1 MFNLYKSNKT
11 ENLMDA
17 MADIL
22 KAPLASPMTPE
33 WIGIHSKGM
42 RQWISVQI
50 AEKLGISANIEFLFP
65 RQIIERIFHHY
76 KPFSDRPESLDESA
90 MVWVI
95 MKYMYT
101 SGILSTAGPL
111 QKYVRS
117 DMTGKKRY
125 QLCLKLAGLFNAYQ
139 IYRPDMLVKWQDK
152 NHASE
157 IKNTNEKWQA
167 SLWRRIARDKTGRD
181 FADKATL
188 FLSEFSPENFHMI
201 DLPERVFLFGI
212 SGLPPLYLQIFET
225 VSNIMDIHLFLLS
238 PSEQY
243 FLDMASDK
251 YMDRLAVKH
260 SDPMALDALY
270 YEHTNSLL
278 ASLGTSGKCFQILLE
293 SLNYHEPL
301 ESLFQDP
308 GQSSGTLLS
317 WIQSDIFNL
326 VRRGNS
332 KREMH
337 SEAPVP
343 ISPDDQSLMI
353 HACHSPMRE
362 TQVVKDLLLREFES
376 DPELSPHDVLVMLP
390 DIEAYAPYIESV
402 FSMENSMPFAISDRK
417 KRSESETVEAFV
429 KILSLK
435 ASRMEKIRVLD
446 LLQSASIARKFSLG
460 FDEINMIS
468 TLVEESKI
476 LWGKDKDHR
485 KQLGLAAFKENTWKF
500 GLNRQFMGMAMPEN
514 CRTSIQDILPCQTFE
529 GLELAV
535 LGKFASFLH
544 HLFDSLEM
552 LRREKTVSEWI
563 KTLHDILNRMIERHS
578 DNLSEVLF
586 LTQSLDK
593 LKTDASFSE
602 FSISVSFELILPALE
617 QILNEPLSQG
627 SFISGHVTFCN
638 IMPMRSIPFKTIVL
652 MGMDESSFPRKGFHL
667 GFDLMKNHPAMG
679 DKNQRD
685 ENRYLF
691 LETLLSARKNLI
703 ITYTGMSIQDN
714 TPIPCSTV
722 VSELMDEIDQ
732 GFLAPDQFSV
742 HITHFLHPFDKSY
755 FCKKT
760 PSYFSYSRDNLF
772 LAEKMMNSEP
782 DEKPFI
788 SRALPSE
795 DESKGTITLDELTA
809 FFLNPMKAFTRN
821 RLNVCFSEFIEET
834 REREPFSLAG
844 LDQYKLGR
852 YLVENQIDNTLKT
865 SIYSYFKDLGILPLG
880 EKGKLEFERIF
891 QSAIPLIDALKM
903 RDAETMFP
911 VVSMSAQ
918 FKKITLYTELDN
930 ISESGMVNI
939 SFGQLNSRRLL
950 TFWLKHLA
958 LNCLDL
964 NPGQNLQ
971 TKQTL
976 LICRDP
982 LKRNKTVTGVFDP
995 IEKEKAKMYLD
1006 QMFDLYFKGLPKPL
1020 FFSCEAGYRLAKAL
1034 SKNKFKLGKEAVS
1047 NAMNS
1052 SKSSWYGGKYSAGE
1066 ITDRYIGLCTK
1077 NNDPFES
1084 VEKIISTG
1092 FAENAVAIF
1101 GPIIHHLRQIK

>member
-1 MFNLYKSNKT
+1 
-11 ENLMDA
+11 MDA

-22 KAPLASPMTPE
+22 KTPLASPMTPE

-42 RQWISVQI
+42 RQWISVRI
-50 AEKLGISANIEFLFP
+50 AEKLGIVANIEFLFP
-65 RQIIERIFHHY
+65 RQMIERIFHHY
-76 KPFSDRPESLDESA
+76 RPFSDRFESLDESA
-90 MVWVI
+90 MVWAI
-95 MKYMYT
+95 MGYMHT
-101 SGILSTAGPL
+101 NGILSTAGPL
-111 QKYVRS
+111 QEYVAS
-117 DMTGKKRY
+117 DVTGKKLY
-125 QLCLKLAGLFNAYQ
+125 QLCSKLAGLFHAYQ
-139 IYRPDMLVKWQDK
+139 IYRPEMLVKWQDE
-152 NHASE
+152 NHVAK
-157 IKNTNEKWQA
+157 IKNINEKWQA
-167 SLWRRIARDKTGRD
+167 SLWRRIARNKTGCD
-181 FADKATL
+181 FADKTTL
-188 FLSEFSPENFHMI
+188 FISEFSPENLHMN
-201 DLPERVFLFGI
+201 DLPDRVFLFGI
-212 SGLPPLYLQIFET
+212 SGLPPIYLQIFET
-225 VSNIMDIHLFLLS
+225 VSTIMDIHLFLLS
-238 PSEQY
+238 PSAQY

-251 YMDRLAVKH
+251 YMDQLAVKH
-260 SDPMALDALY
+260 PDPMALDALY
-270 YEHTNSLL
+270 YEHTNPLL
-278 ASLGTSGKCFQILLE
+278 ASFGTSGKCFQILLE

-301 ESLFQDP
+301 EGLFQDP

-317 WIQSDIFNL
+317 QIQSDILNL
-326 VRRGNS
+326 ARRS
-332 KREMH
+332 DCTKEIQ
-337 SEAPVP
+337 AQALVP
-343 ISPDDQSLMI
+343 ISPDDHSLMI

-376 DPELSPHDVLVMLP
+376 DPELFPHDILVMLP

-402 FSMENSMPFAISDRK
+402 FARENSIPFAISDRK

-435 ASRMEKIRVLD
+435 DSRMEKIRVLD
-446 LLQSASIARKFSLG
+446 LLQSASIARKFGIG

-468 TLVEESKI
+468 TLVAESKI

-552 LRREKTVSEWI
+552 LRKEKTVSEWI
-563 KTLHDILNRMIERHS
+563 KTLYDILNRMVERHS
-578 DNLSEVLF
+578 DNLSDVLF

-602 FSISVSFELILPALE
+602 FSIPVAFELILQALE

-652 MGMDESSFPRKGFHL
+652 MGMDESSFPRKGFHP
-667 GFDLMKNHPAMG
+667 GFDLMKKHPAMG

-685 ENRYLF
+685 EDRYLF

-732 GFLAPDQFSV
+732 CFLAPDQFSI
-742 HITHFLHPFDKSY
+742 HTTHFLHPFDKAY
-755 FCKKT
+755 FCGTKA
-760 PSYFSYSRDNLF
+760 YFSYSRDNLL
-772 LAEKMMNSEP
+772 LAEKMMNAEP

-788 SRALPSE
+788 SRALPSA
-795 DESKGTITLDELTA
+795 DESTETITLDALTA
-809 FFLNPMKAFTRN
+809 FFLNPMKAFARN

-844 LDQYKLGR
+844 LDQYKLGQ
-852 YLVENQIDNTLKT
+852 YLVEKKIDNTLKT
-865 SIYSYFKDLGILPLG
+865 SIYSYFKALGILPLG
-880 EKGKLEFERIF
+880 EKGRLEFERIF
-891 QSAIPLIDALKM
+891 QLAIPLMDALKI
-903 RDAETMFP
+903 RDPETLLP

-918 FKKITLYTELDN
+918 LKKATVYTELDN

-950 TFWLKHLA
+950 VFWLKHLA
-958 LNCLDL
+958 LNCLDS
-964 NPGQNLQ
+964 NSGQRLQ
-971 TKQTL
+971 TKQTRI
-976 LICRDP
+976 ICRNSR
-982 LKRNKTVTGVFDP
+982 KRNKTVTGVFDP

-1006 QMFDLYFKGLPKPL
+1006 QMLDLYFKGLSKPL
-1020 FFSCEAGYRLAKAL
+1020 FFSCEAGYRLAMAL
-1034 SKNKFKLGKEAVS
+1034 SKNKFKLEKEAVS
-1047 NAMNS
+1047 TAMNNAT
-1052 SKSSWYGGKYSAGE
+1052 SSWYGGKYSAGE
-1066 ITDRYIGLCTK
+1066 ITDRYIGLCTRK
-1077 NNDPFES
+1077 NDPFES
-1084 VEKIISTG
+1084 VEKIIETG
-1092 FAENAVAIF
+1092 FAKNAVAVF
-1101 GPIIHHLRQIK
+1101 GPIIDHLRQTK